1 MKPGSTCGALLHAQR
16 HHGIDLRRPPRG
28 QVGRGRPD
36 RQQEQSDARQRR
48 DVSRL
53 DTEQKAGQKRRQQP
67 RRREPDGQADEHQLQ
82 SLADVQPED
91 VAARGAERHAHADL
105 AVALRHVVGEH
116 AVDADDG
123 ERERERLVALGGPPK
138 CPAWDEHHLYA
149 VVLLYETGDALTTFQ
164 KNWEACVHVHGESR
178 TWKWDSLVMTPK
190 GVRPREGAKPRK
202 PGLRWAVAELGRAY
216 QGITVRDAR
225 VAQSAEESAG
235 MGQELPLIAALHPR
249 WATSMNGET
258 IPFVDAPDLEIAP
271 DGEGKFY
278 CAPCLHFDRDRGLGL
293 GRVGLGACN
302 VGNPNRGFGSGSLQ

>member
-1 MKPGSTCGALLHAQR
+1 MITKDKRLLGTVAGAMILAAVT
-16 HHGIDLRRPPRG
+16 GFG
-28 QVGRGRPD
+28 V
-36 RQQEQSDARQRR
+36 ARC
-48 DVSRL
+48 
-53 DTEQKAGQKRRQQP
+53 T
-67 RRREPDGQADEHQLQ
+67 ADPAAAPAAEGEKEAASEALPS
-82 SLADVQPED
+82 SLAITPE
-91 VAARGAERHAHADL
+91 AI
-105 AVALRHVVGEH
+105 
-116 AVDADDG
+116 
-123 ERERERLVALGGPPK
+123 VALGGPPK

-164 KNWEACVHVHGESR
+164 RNWEACVHIFGEELS
-178 TWKWDSLVMTPK
+178 WKWNGLVMTPK

-249 WATSMNGET
+249 WATSLNGKT

>member
-1 MKPGSTCGALLHAQR
+1 MKASPTLTA
-16 HHGIDLRRPPRG
+16 DLRRG
-28 QVGRGRPD
+28 DETQVLLKL
-36 RQQEQSDARQRR
+36 QQEG
-48 DVSRL
+48 V
-53 DTEQKAGQKRRQQP
+53 T
-67 RRREPDGQADEHQLQ
+67 PDDYAEIAENDPMR
-82 SLADVQPED
+82 ADV
-91 VAARGAERHAHADL
+91 VAAIQKHRLFSPPEEQER
-105 AVALRHVVGEH
+105 
-116 AVDADDG
+116 
-123 ERERERLVALGGPPK
+123 RLLKINGLLWCDSAITPEAIVALGGPPK

-164 KNWEACVHVHGESR
+164 RNWEACVHIFGEELS
-178 TWKWDSLVMTPK
+178 WKWNGLVMTPK

-249 WATSMNGET
+249 WATSLNGKT